1 MANYPIFS
9 QEGGQRIAINP
20 EQVISIIELEPRR
33 ILIALPD
40 GGSITVS
47 MTLESVIARL
57 SGQRSL
63 GPE

>member
-20 EQVISIIELEPRR
+20 ERVISIIELEPRR
-33 ILIALPD
+33 ILIGLPH